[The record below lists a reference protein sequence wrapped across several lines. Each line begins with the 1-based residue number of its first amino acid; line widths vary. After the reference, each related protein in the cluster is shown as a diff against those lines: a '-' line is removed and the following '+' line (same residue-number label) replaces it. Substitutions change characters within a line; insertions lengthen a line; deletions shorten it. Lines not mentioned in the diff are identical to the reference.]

1 MKVSQLISI
10 LSECDPDANVFTMQ
24 QPNWP
29 FEYSVAGVS
38 VREEFSNL
46 DEDELPAGCAPSDVF
61 LVEGSQLRYGSR
73 DAWSTT
79 IRD

>member
-1 MKVSQLISI
+1 MNVSQLISI
-10 LSECDPDANVFTMQ
+10 LSECDPDAQVFTLQ

-29 FEYSVAGVS
+29 FEYSIAGVT

-46 DEDELPAGCAPSDVF
+46 DEGELPAGCATSDVF

-73 DAWSTT
+73 DAWSAA
-79 IRD
+79 RRS